1 VHSHMNKEPLC
12 AQAEHPEF
20 ASIVQLVQSGRYFR
34 RLAPEILH
42 SVLKQGSLV
51 TLGKDS
57 YLIREGSETPPEMYI
72 LVEGSL
78 VILSNDKFILR
89 LDQAG
94 DVVGEMAVIQ
104 SAPRSAD
111 VVTEST
117 CRLIVFSAELFAVDA
132 SSPLASV
139 LYVLFSHILAAK
151 LRITT
156 AQSMVHKNRRVAAQG
171 NVKVAV
177 VDVNSADRM
186 LATSAIKNSWQGAKI
201 YEFSDP
207 SQVVDYDES
216 GRFDLIIADID
227 FFGDIRRDWNRTS
240 SLIKAMQ
247 LRGAHIVI
255 LSKCCCNPD
264 DRKLLIKMGVDE
276 LMSKPCS
283 EADLNHLIRRV
294 QSWYYK
300 NIELDKAEAEAETD
314 GLTDLANRRRL
325 DQFLDALTTV
335 YPEEKQSFSLIMTDI
350 DSFKHYNDTNGHQMG
365 DVVLKQVADLMMEKV
380 RRGDLA
386 ARFGGEEFVIVL
398 PNCGKNTALKVAE
411 TLRNAVES
419 ADFPLQE
426 NQPGGKLT
434 TTLGVATFP
443 DDALDVDALLKKAD
457 DCLYEGKRKGKNIV
471 VAAQTS
477 TEVQRSGLS
486 G

>member
-1 VHSHMNKEPLC
+1 MNKESLC

-20 ASIVQLVQSGRYFR
+20 ASIMQLVQSGRYFR
-34 RLAPEILH
+34 RLAPEILR

-51 TLGKDS
+51 TLEKDS
-57 YLIREGSETPPEMYI
+57 YLIREGIEAPPEMYI

-78 VILSNDKFILR
+78 AIVSNDKFILR
-89 LDQAG
+89 LNQAG

-117 CRLIVFSAELFAVDA
+117 CRLIVFSPELFAVDA

-139 LYVLFSHILAAK
+139 LYVLFSHILAVK

-171 NVKVAV
+171 NTKVAI
-177 VDVNSADRM
+177 VDVNLADRM
-186 LATSAIKNSWQGAKI
+186 LAKSAIEKSWHGAKI

-207 SQVVDYDES
+207 AQVMDYDEA

-227 FFGDIRRDWNRTS
+227 VFGDIRRDWNRTS
-240 SLIKAMQ
+240 SLVKTMQ

-255 LSKCCCNPD
+255 LSQSCRNAD
-264 DRKLLIKMGVDE
+264 DRRLLIKMGVDE
-276 LMSKPCS
+276 LMSKPCT
-283 EADLNHLIRRV
+283 EADLSHLIRRV

-300 NIELDKAEAEAETD
+300 DIELDKAEAEAETD
-314 GLTDLANRRRL
+314 GLTGLANRRRL

-335 YPEEKQSFSLIMTDI
+335 YPEEEQSFSLIMTDI
-350 DSFKHYNDTNGHQMG
+350 DSFKHYNDTNGHQKG
-365 DVVLKQVADLMMEKV
+365 DVVLKQVASLMMDKV

-398 PNCGKNTALKVAE
+398 PNCGKNAALQVAE
-411 TLRNAVES
+411 ILRSAVEF
-419 ADFPLQE
+419 ADFPHQE
-426 NQPGGKLT
+426 GQPGGSLT
-434 TTLGVATFP
+434 MTLGVATFP
-443 DDALDVDALLKKAD
+443 QDALDVNALLKKAD
-457 DCLYEGKRKGKNIV
+457 DCLYEGKRRGKNNV
-471 VAAQTS
+471 VAARARVETLHS
-477 TEVQRSGLS
+477 EFSG
-486 G
+486 

>member
-1 VHSHMNKEPLC
+1 MNTEPLST
-12 AQAEHPEF
+12 QAEHPEF
-20 ASIVQLVQSGRYFR
+20 ASIVRLVQSGRYFR
-34 RLAPEILH
+34 RLAPDILH
-42 SVLKQGSLV
+42 SALKQGSLL

-57 YLIREGSETPPEMYI
+57 HLIREGSVAPPEMYI

-78 VILSNDKFILR
+78 AVLSNDKFILR

-111 VVTEST
+111 VVAEST
-117 CRLIVFSAELFAVDA
+117 CRLIVFPAELLAVDP
-132 SSPLASV
+132 SSPSASV

-151 LRITT
+151 LRTTT
-156 AQSMVHKNRRVAAQG
+156 AQSTVHKNRRVADRG
-171 NVKVAV
+171 NAKVAV
-177 VDVNSADRM
+177 VDVNLADRM
-186 LATSAIKNSWQGAKI
+186 LAKSAIKNAWHGAKI

-216 GRFDLIIADID
+216 GGFDLIIADID

-240 SLIKAMQ
+240 SLVKTMQ

-255 LSKCCCNPD
+255 VSQSCRNPD

-276 LMSKPCS
+276 LMSKPCT
-283 EADLNHLIRRV
+283 EADLNHLVRRV
-294 QSWYYK
+294 QNWYYK

-314 GLTDLANRRRL
+314 GLTGLANRRRL

-335 YPEEKQSFSLIMTDI
+335 HPEEKQSFSLIMTDI

-380 RRGDLA
+380 RRGDLV

-398 PNCGKNTALKVAE
+398 PNCEKNAALQAAE
-411 TLRNAVES
+411 TLREAVEL
-419 ADFPLQE
+419 ADFPLQAG
-426 NQPGGKLT
+426 QPGGKLT
-434 TTLGVATFP
+434 TTLGVSTFP
-443 DDALDVDALLKKAD
+443 QDALDVDTLLKKAD
-457 DCLYEGKRKGKNIV
+457 DCLYEGKRRGKNVV
-471 VAAQTS
+471 VAAQTRA
-477 TEVQRSGLS
+477 EAQRSEFS